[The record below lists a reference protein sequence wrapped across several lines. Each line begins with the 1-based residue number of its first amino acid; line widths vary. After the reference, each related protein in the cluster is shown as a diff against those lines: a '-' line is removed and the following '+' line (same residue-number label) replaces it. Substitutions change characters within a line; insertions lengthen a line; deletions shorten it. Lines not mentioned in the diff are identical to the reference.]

1 MIINTK
7 FSGLF
12 FIIMAFLFCTNCGPV
27 SVQVTPASMSTADAG
42 TNTADSG
49 CTGDAATP
57 NTRIT
62 EDSMYLNVFATTD
75 NASEAYQ
82 LLVFDI
88 ESTALLDFSF
98 REPQEN
104 TYAPVI
110 FINDVPQKSVVHN
123 GKAIGLWFMDEVGRS
138 ATDYCN
144 GRFYQLTMGFADLS
158 GNNELAGQLLSPGR
172 VIRLRVDLCSTLDIG
187 RCFRGEERQFTVII
201 R

>member
-1 MIINTK
+1 MINTK
-7 FSGLF
+7 ISSLF
-12 FIIMAFLFCTNCGPV
+12 FILVAFLFCTNCGPV
-27 SVQVTPASMSTADAG
+27 SVQVTPA
-42 TNTADSG
+42 DSG
-49 CTGDAATP
+49 VRVVSDGGCAEGSVPTP

-98 REPQEN
+98 REPREN

-123 GKAIGLWFMDEVGRS
+123 GKAIGLWFLDEVGRS

-144 GRFYQLTMGFADLS
+144 ARFYQLTMGFANLG
-158 GNNELAGQLLSPGR
+158 GNNELAGQLLSSGR